1 MKMFLPKRVP
11 VADILWLFLGTRLL
25 LIVGTYLSFILLPV
39 PPHVYPSTPV
49 DVMGLLTSWNHW
61 DATRFLD
68 IAQYGYRDV
77 TDSPFFPLFP
87 LLIRGIAW
95 LCGNQGYLAIGMVLS
110 NLALLGSLVVLYELA
125 TEALGPHVG
134 RRTLL
139 YLCIFPTAFFFFTS
153 YNESLFLFLTSGTF
167 LAMQRQK
174 WWLAGL
180 LGLLATLTRS
190 AGLLLVLPYLY
201 EVWASRERSLT
212 TDPPT
217 SFFQQVIALIPKM
230 WPVILMPLGTFSY
243 CLFCWRVFGN
253 PLEFAAVQSHWG
265 RVTAFPWQGIIVAFT
280 QIFSIQPFGSFLEAH
295 LLIDT
300 TATLGAIILAVASWR
315 RLRPSYILW
324 ISLLIFY
331 MLLSPALNQA
341 DTLQSNQRFILEMF
355 PAFLVLAELGLKYPR
370 LHYACMLAFP
380 FLQAL
385 MAALFVYNRW
395 MV

>member
-11 VADILWLFLGTRLL
+11 VADILWLFFGTRLL

-110 NLALLGSLVVLYELA
+110 NLALLGALVVLYQLA
-125 TEALGPHVG
+125 TEALGPYVG
-134 RRTLL
+134 RRTVL

-167 LAMQRQK
+167 LAMHRQK

-217 SFFQQVIALIPKM
+217 SFFQQVIALLPKT

-253 PLEFAAVQSHWG
+253 PLEFAAVQIRWG
-265 RVTAFPWQGIIVAFT
+265 RVTAFPWQGILAAFT

-315 RLRPSYILW
+315 RLRPSYTLW

-331 MLLSPALNQA
+331 MLLSPALSQA